1 MNKNLAIA
9 AGVLLLLTGALWFFA
24 LQPEREAVAY
34 PPAKLLA
41 DGIGHYERKEYDLAL
56 EVLRQVPD
64 GSAEKAQALYYE
76 GSSYVMLKD
85 HESAVPPLEQALA
98 LNPRDTG
105 SLYALGVASFK
116 LGNLPLAKGYFAALL
131 EINPNDEQAKGLYD
145 IMARLERQSVA
156 ESESPEIDES
166 E

>member
-1 MNKNLAIA
+1 LKSYLAVG
-9 AGVLLLLTGALWFFA
+9 AGIILVVSALLWFVVMV
-24 LQPEREAVAY
+24 PEPEAVTY
-34 PPAKLLA
+34 SPAELLA
-41 DGIGHYERKEYDLAL
+41 DGMGHYERKEYDQAL

-64 GSAEKAQALYYE
+64 GSVEKAQALYYE

-85 HESAVPPLEQALA
+85 HELAVPPLEQALA
-98 LNPRDTG
+98 LKPRDTG
-105 SLYALGVASFK
+105 TLYALGVASFK

-156 ESESPEIDES
+156 ESEDPEPDAS